1 MPIPSSGGGFYLD
14 IIEKSECLQYF
25 FTGFFLHSFQAIQL
39 LPVIYATKDDTSEG
53 NGDRENWELR
63 CERVIAFCHQSA
75 TKLIACSAPDA
86 ALRLFLN
93 CTLVIEA
100 TPFAKQPHFAY
111 EFFSQVS

>member
-1 MPIPSSGGGFYLD
+1 MPAI
-14 IIEKSECLQYF
+14 
-25 FTGFFLHSFQAIQL
+25 FLHGILPLPFQAIQL
-39 LPVIYATKDDTSEG
+39 LPVIYATKDDIAEG
-53 NGDRENWELR
+53 NADRENWEQR

-111 EFFSQVS
+111 EFFSQVRTFLEQLLTINK